1 MELDMYGD
9 PVKDCCVKNCK
20 ASAVII
26 EKGKSYCPDHYAEKV
41 LKMSLTAVSR
51 FIAEKENTN
60 EFA

>member
-9 PVKDCCVKNCK
+9 PVKDCCIKDCK

-41 LKMSLTAVSR
+41 L
-51 FIAEKENTN
+51 
-60 EFA
+60 

>member
-9 PVKDCCVKNCK
+9 PVKNCCVKDCK

-26 EKGKSYCPDHYAEKV
+26 EREKSYCPDHYAEKV
-41 LKMSLTAVSR
+41 LGISLETIGK
-51 FIAEKENTN
+51 FIAEKEKTN

>member
-9 PVKDCCVKNCK
+9 PVKDCCVKDCK

-41 LKMSLTAVSR
+41 LKMSSNHIPIIMEVR
-51 FIAEKENTN
+51 YF
-60 EFA
+60 